1 MGRSRAQIAH
11 CRWAVSGRKL
21 VSMLGY
27 TYAQA
32 YRRVVRMSSTAR
44 EAVQGTSLS
53 EAVFFR
59 LALILREFEG
69 LPARLWYVS

>member
-1 MGRSRAQIAH
+1 MGRPLVQIVH
-11 CRWAVSGRKL
+11 CRWAVAGKEL

-32 YRRVVRMSSTAR
+32 YRRVVRTSSTAW

-53 EAVFFR
+53 ETVFFR
-59 LALILREFEG
+59 LALILSEFEG
-69 LPARLWYVS
+69 LPA